1 MAVRSTDPLVVG
13 RVIGD
18 VIDLFVPT
26 ISMSV
31 YYNVRQVNNG
41 CEIKPSATTSPPSVQ
56 IAGRTSSDSYFTLV
70 MTDPDAPSPSE
81 PSMREWVHW
90 IVTNIPASTDVSQ
103 GTEIVPYMGPKPP
116 IGIHSSIWFRASSGS
131 CLLQCPERSGK

>member
-26 ISMSV
+26 VSMSV

-41 CEIKPSATTSPPSVQ
+41 CEIKPSATTSPPTVQ
-56 IAGRTSSDSYFTLV
+56 VAGRTSSDTYFTLV
-70 MTDPDAPSPSE
+70 LAYSLLL
-81 PSMREWVHW
+81 
-90 IVTNIPASTDVSQ
+90 
-103 GTEIVPYMGPKPP
+103 
-116 IGIHSSIWFRASSGS
+116 SSL
-131 CLLQCPERSGK
+131 CLEQ